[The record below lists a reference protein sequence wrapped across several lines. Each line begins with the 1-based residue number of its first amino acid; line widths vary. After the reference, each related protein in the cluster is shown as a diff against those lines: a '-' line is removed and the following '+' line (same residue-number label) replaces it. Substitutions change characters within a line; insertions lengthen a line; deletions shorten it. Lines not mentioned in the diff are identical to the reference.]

1 MLQDAGWTEGKD
13 WINEYEIHG
22 MPNKSEVGF
31 ADYVLL
37 GDNGRILAVI
47 EAKRTCVDVSKGRQ
61 QAKLYADL
69 IEKKQKRRPVVFLT
83 NGFETRIIDNQYPER
98 KVSVIYSKR
107 DLEKLFNLQTMRSS
121 LKYITVD
128 KNISNENT
136 ENEIRECLMKAVEDA
151 TDAFV
156 AMREVEGET
165 LKKNII
171 EKVAFVNDA
180 LQKIEERAPFVSKD
194 YRARLEAKLADLD
207 EIQVDESRLLTEVM
221 LFADKACIDEEI
233 TRLHSHISQMYSIVE
248 ESVPVG
254 RKLDF
259 LVQEMNRETNTIGS
273 KSNDI
278 QITNHVVDIKSE
290 IEKIREQIQNIE

>member
-1 MLQDAGWTEGKD
+1 MKSMTGYGRGECTMYERKFTVEIKAVNHRYNDITVKLPRAIMGFEDEIKKAISKKVFRGKLDVFVNFESFSQEDINISVNEPLAKSYTETLRKL
-13 WINEYEIHG
+13 
-22 MPNKSEVGF
+22 KSDLHLDG
-31 ADYVLL
+31 
-37 GDNGRILAVI
+37 
-47 EAKRTCVDVSKGRQ
+47 DVS
-61 QAKLYADL
+61 
-69 IEKKQKRRPVVFLT
+69 IE
-83 NGFETRIIDNQYPER
+83 I
-98 KVSVIYSKR
+98 VSKFPDV
-107 DLEKLFNLQTMRSS
+107 
-121 LKYITVD
+121 ITVD
-128 KNISNENT
+128 KSISNENT

-180 LQKIEERAPFVSKD
+180 LQKIEERAPWVSKD

-207 EIQVDESRLLTEVM
+207 EIQVDESRLLTEVL

-248 ESVPVG
+248 ENVPVG

-278 QITNHVVDIKSE
+278 EITNHVVDIKSE

>member
-1 MLQDAGWTEGKD
+1 MKSMTGYGRGECTMYERKFTVEIKAVNHRYNDITVKLPRAIMGFEDEIKKAISKKVFRGKLDVFVNFESFSQEDVNISVNEPLAKSYTETLRKLKSDLQLEGD
-13 WINEYEIHG
+13 
-22 MPNKSEVGF
+22 VT
-31 ADYVLL
+31 
-37 GDNGRILAVI
+37 I
-47 EAKRTCVDVSKGRQ
+47 EMVSKFP
-61 QAKLYADL
+61 D
-69 IEKKQKRRPVVFLT
+69 V
-83 NGFETRIIDNQYPER
+83 
-98 KVSVIYSKR
+98 
-107 DLEKLFNLQTMRSS
+107 
-121 LKYITVD
+121 ITVD

-290 IEKIREQIQNIE
+290 IEKIREQVQNIE